1 MQDACELLNYESY
14 SNGDTIYSYGDQC
27 DKMFI
32 ILEGKVEFSLDMNEN
47 RLSSSEVEELSR
59 DFSKKDKSIVNQFQK
74 FKNQVGLGGCGDP
87 FTNSIRKAMTVKS
100 AARKFLRCNSE
111 KMALKISGLPT
122 KDDNKKA
129 FLKKSGTLNVS
140 PFEMNTPSGIQPKSF
155 LL

>member
-59 DFSKKDKSIVNQFQK
+59 DVSKKDKSIVNQFQK
-74 FKNQVGLGGCGDP
+74 FKNQVGMGSCGDP
-87 FTNSIRKAMTVKS
+87 K
-100 AARKFLRCNSE
+100 
-111 KMALKISGLPT
+111 
-122 KDDNKKA
+122 
-129 FLKKSGTLNVS
+129 
-140 PFEMNTPSGIQPKSF
+140 PFYK
-155 LL
+155 

>member
-47 RLSSSEVEELSR
+47 RLSTSEVDELSR
-59 DFSKKDKSIVNQFQK
+59 DVSKKDIVNQFQK

-87 FTNSIRKAMTVKS
+87 FTFNIRKAMTVKR
-100 AARKFLRCNSE
+100 AARKFFRCNSQ
-111 KMALKISGLPT
+111 KMGLPT
-122 KDDNKKA
+122 KDDHKKS
-129 FLKKSGTLNVS
+129 FIKKSGTLNVS